1 MTTSKLG
8 YLLTRLVRAELSMDD
23 YHKGMP
29 VVMHVDD
36 TYYEPW
42 VKVHRTEGGP
52 VLVIEPRYV
61 EEDAVA

>member
-1 MTTSKLG
+1 MTTGKLV
-8 YLLTRLVRAELSMDD
+8 YLITRLVRAELSVDD
-23 YHKGMP
+23 YGKGMP

-36 TYYEPW
+36 VYYEPW
-42 VKVHRTEGGP
+42 VRVHRTEGGP